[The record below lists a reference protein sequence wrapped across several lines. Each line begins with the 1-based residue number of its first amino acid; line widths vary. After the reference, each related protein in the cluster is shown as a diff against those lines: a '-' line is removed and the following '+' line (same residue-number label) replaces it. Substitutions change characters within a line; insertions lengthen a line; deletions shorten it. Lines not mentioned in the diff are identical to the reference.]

1 MYFYCYVYVYIF
13 AVVQVGFTDTSIV
26 TLNESNETTNVTVF
40 IQGLFST
47 SMIVKLTENYN
58 ATGTYNVNVSSQSVS
73 WVM

>member
-1 MYFYCYVYVYIF
+1 MYFYCYVYVF

-58 ATGTYNVNVSSQSVS
+58 TTGTCTYMLALSLYHG
-73 WVM
+73 